1 MPRRTRIPGALKEGF
16 KGFYKAPAAG
26 AAAAAAG
33 LTTINL
39 STGTGTDPNDVLDA
53 ASSLGTTSTIIADQN
68 QGAWS
73 GGTVYRN
80 LTSIGAIPSD
90 SDILHLVLSVGT
102 FPTANHNSDCT
113 LEWFVYHANGAA
125 TLEDDEGYHG
135 GFVWNANEE
144 FKGKSIQ
151 RCGSR
156 GSNRITQVGPPA
168 VCHAFLFFEG
178 AELTDGWQTINSA
191 DSGFQDDYISDDAGD
206 DYSEVFIGVAVENR
220 PSSPENDQTFG
231 NVTLKYEWVDR

>member
-16 KGFYKAPAAG
+16 KGFYKAPAAE
-26 AAAAAAG
+26 AAAAAG

-68 QGAWS
+68 QGLWTN
-73 GGTVYRN
+73 GTVFRN
-80 LTSIGAIPSD
+80 LTSIGAIPTD

-102 FPTANHNSDCT
+102 FPTENNNGNCS
-113 LEWFVYHANGAA
+113 LEWLVYHTNGAS
-125 TLEDDEGYHG
+125 LDNNEGYHG
-135 GFVWNANEE
+135 GFVWTGDED
-144 FKGKSIQ
+144 FKGFAIQ

-156 GSNRITQVGPPA
+156 GTVRIEQVGTPA

-178 AELTDGWQTINSA
+178 TVLSNAWQFEKATDS
-191 DSGFQDDYISDDAGD
+191 DSREDYISDNAGD
-206 DYSEVFIGVAVENR
+206 DFDDVFIGVAIESR
-220 PSSPENDQTFG
+220 PSSPTAKPEFG
-231 NVTLKYEWVDR
+231 DVTLKYEWVDR

>member
-1 MPRRTRIPGALKEGF
+1 MRRTRIPGLLKEAF
-16 KGFYKAPAAG
+16 KGNYESPPAG
-26 AAAAAAG
+26 EAAAA

-53 ASSLGTTSTIIADQN
+53 ASSLGTTSTIIVDQN
-68 QGAWS
+68 QGLWTGA
-73 GGTVYRN
+73 TVFRN

-102 FPTANHNSDCT
+102 FPTENNNGDCT
-113 LEWFVYHANGAA
+113 LEWFVYHANGASL
-125 TLEDDEGYHG
+125 TNNEGYHG
-135 GFVWNANEE
+135 GFVWTGDED
-144 FKGKSIQ
+144 FKGLAIQ

-156 GSNRITQVGPPA
+156 PTLRITQVGTPA

-178 AELTDGWQTINSA
+178 TVLSNAWQFEKATDS
-191 DSGFQDDYISDDAGD
+191 DSREDYISDNAGD
-206 DYSEVFIGVAVENR
+206 DFDDVFIGVAIEGR
-220 PSSPENDQTFG
+220 PHSPIAKPTFG